1 MASELVPRPSHL
13 TFDIVVSPMF
23 DENCYI
29 VRRPDSTDAVVIDPG
44 LDPES
49 IQRVIAEQHLQV
61 KAILNTH
68 GHSDHIAGN
77 EFLKRCWPNAELA
90 IGTGDADKLADP
102 VLNLSAPFGLA
113 LISPPADRLLS
124 DGERIEYAGLEFTV
138 RDTPGHSR
146 GHVVFLLDKEI
157 KPAVVFG
164 GDVLFRESV
173 GRTDFPDADPTE
185 LAKSI
190 KEVLYRLPDDT
201 IVYPGHGPE
210 TTIGYEKMHNPF
222 VPG

>member
-1 MASELVPRPSHL
+1 
-13 TFDIVVSPMF
+13 MF

-90 IGTGDADKLADP
+90 KRSSRA
-102 VLNLSAPFGLA
+102 SR
-113 LISPPADRLLS
+113 SP
-124 DGERIEYAGLEFTV
+124 
-138 RDTPGHSR
+138 SR
-146 GHVVFLLDKEI
+146 GI
-157 KPAVVFG
+157 A
-164 GDVLFRESV
+164 
-173 GRTDFPDADPTE
+173 
-185 LAKSI
+185 I
-190 KEVLYRLPDDT
+190 
-201 IVYPGHGPE
+201 
-210 TTIGYEKMHNPF
+210 PF
-222 VPG
+222 VVVILRMSHPEGDERALLVAVDLDELMGAGHRQHRFHSFLHVRQL